1 MYYSGKGSN
10 CLYEVRRGD
19 IYFINLGGNE
29 NKGSE
34 QKGLRPCVVVQN
46 DTGNKF
52 SKNIIVVPMTTKN
65 KHKLPTHV
73 NLSLKGTPSTV
84 LCECMRTVSK
94 ERITEFVCCIDD
106 ATMKKI
112 DTALLVSLGLDK

>member
-1 MYYSGKGSN
+1 MYYCGKGSN

-19 IYFINLGGNE
+19 IYFVNLGGNE

-46 DTGNKF
+46 DAGNKF
-52 SKNIIVVPMTTKN
+52 SKNIIVVPMTSKN
-65 KHKLPTHV
+65 KNKLPTHV
-73 NLSLKGTPSTV
+73 NLNLKGTPSTV
-84 LCECMRTVSK
+84 LCECMRAVSK
-94 ERITEFVCCIDD
+94 ERITEFICCTDD
-106 ATMKKI
+106 KTMEKI